1 MILTVH
7 TSTTLLQIDHISVA
21 YDKSRHILSDIH
33 FAIEQGEFL
42 SIIGKSGCGKSTLLN
57 VIAGYIRPSQGKILV
72 QGQEVIKPGPDRGF
86 VFQDLALFPWLSVLD
101 NVAFGLRMAG
111 VRKQERLERSMEAI
125 RMVGLAGSELKSI
138 SDLSGGMKQRVA
150 IARTLVTKPNILLMD
165 EPFSALDEQTREAL
179 QEELLRIQKETGMT
193 VILVTH
199 SIDEAIYLS
208 DRVAVF
214 DEQGRIHRLLQIGL
228 GKPRIPEIR
237 VSSYFNEYKKQLMK
251 DLRYDF
257 QIEYESEGSGI

>member
-1 MILTVH
+1 MGTHTGSSILEINHITV
-7 TSTTLLQIDHISVA
+7 SYQ
-21 YDKSRHILSDIH
+21 DKRSIISDIH
-33 FAIEQGEFL
+33 LTVNQGEFI

-57 VIAGYIRPSQGKILV
+57 VIAGYIQPQQGSIAVNGREVSQ
-72 QGQEVIKPGPDRGF
+72 PGPDRGF

-111 VRKQERLERSMEAI
+111 IGKKERVERSNEAI
-125 RMVGLAGSELKSI
+125 RMVGLSGSEHKSI
-138 SDLSGGMKQRVA
+138 TDLSGGMKQRVA

-165 EPFSALDEQTREAL
+165 EPFSALDEQTRESL

-208 DRVAVF
+208 DRIAVF
-214 DEQGRIHRLLQIGL
+214 DDHGHIRKILNIGL
-228 GKPRIPEIR
+228 GRPRIPEVR
-237 VSSYFNEYKKQLMK
+237 VSSYFNEYKKQLMQ
-251 DLRYDF
+251 DLRYEF
-257 QIEYESEGSGI
+257 QTHYELEGAGI

>member
-1 MILTVH
+1 MTVQK
-7 TSTTLLQIDHISVA
+7 SASLLEMDHISVA
-21 YDKSRHILSDIH
+21 YDDGRRVLDDIH
-33 FAIEQGEFL
+33 LTIEQGEFV

-57 VIAGYIRPSQGKILV
+57 VIAGYIRPKHGKVLV
-72 QGQEVIKPGPDRGF
+72 QGHEVNKPGPDRGF

-101 NVAFGLRMAG
+101 NVSFGLRMAG
-111 VRKQERLERSMEAI
+111 VGKQERHERSREAI
-125 RMVGLAGSELKSI
+125 RMVGLAGSEHKSI

-165 EPFSALDEQTREAL
+165 EPFSALDEQTRESL

-214 DEQGRIHRLLQIGL
+214 DDQGRIHNLIQIGL

-257 QIEYESEGSGI
+257 QEEYESQGSGI

>member
-1 MILTVH
+1 MPVQKSIPLME
-7 TSTTLLQIDHISVA
+7 INHISVA
-21 YDKSRHILSDIH
+21 YQDNRSILNDIH
-33 FAIEQGEFL
+33 LTINQGEFV

-57 VIAGYIRPSQGKILV
+57 VIAGYIKPKHGKITVQGK
-72 QGQEVIKPGPDRGF
+72 EVTKPGPDRGF

-101 NVAFGLRMAG
+101 NVSFGLRMAG
-111 VRKQERLERSMEAI
+111 VSKQEIRERSKEAI
-125 RMVGLAGSELKSI
+125 QMVGLSGSEHKSI

-165 EPFSALDEQTREAL
+165 EPFSALDEQTRESL
-179 QEELLRIQKETGMT
+179 QEELLRIQKETDMT

-214 DEQGRIHRLLQIGL
+214 DDRGSIHNMIHIGL

-237 VSSYFNEYKKQLMK
+237 VSSYFNEYKKQLMQ

-257 QIEYESEGSGI
+257 QIQYESEGSGI

>member
-1 MILTVH
+1 MPTHTGTSMLEINHVTVSYEDNRSIISDVHLTVN
-7 TSTTLLQIDHISVA
+7 
-21 YDKSRHILSDIH
+21 
-33 FAIEQGEFL
+33 QGEFV
-42 SIIGKSGCGKSTLLN
+42 SIIGKSGCGKSSLLN
-57 VIAGYIRPSQGKILV
+57 VIAGYIQPKQGSIAINGRKV
-72 QGQEVIKPGPDRGF
+72 NKPGPDRGF

-111 VRKQERLERSMEAI
+111 ISKKERVERGKEAI
-125 RMVGLAGSELKSI
+125 QMVGLSGSEHKSI
-138 SDLSGGMKQRVA
+138 TDLSGGMKQRVA
-150 IARTLVTKPNILLMD
+150 IARTLVSKPNILLMD
-165 EPFSALDEQTREAL
+165 EPFSALDEQTRETL

-214 DEQGRIHRLLQIGL
+214 DDQGQIHNILNIGL
-228 GKPRIPEIR
+228 GRPRIPEIR
-237 VSSYFNEYKKQLMK
+237 VSSYFNEYKKKLMQ

-257 QIEYESEGSGI
+257 QVYYESEGSGI

>member
-1 MILTVH
+1 MLEINHVTVSYDDQRSIINDIHLTVN
-7 TSTTLLQIDHISVA
+7 
-21 YDKSRHILSDIH
+21 
-33 FAIEQGEFL
+33 QGEFI
-42 SIIGKSGCGKSTLLN
+42 SIIGKSGCGKSSLLN
-57 VIAGYIRPSQGKILV
+57 VIAGYIQPKQGSISIH
-72 QGQEVIKPGPDRGF
+72 GREVNKPGPDRGF

-111 VRKQERLERSMEAI
+111 INKKERLERSEEAI
-125 RMVGLAGSELKSI
+125 QMVGLTGSEHKSI

-165 EPFSALDEQTREAL
+165 EPFSALDEQTRESL

-214 DEQGRIHRLLQIGL
+214 DDNGQIHNVINIGL
-228 GKPRIPEIR
+228 GRPRIPEIR

-257 QIEYESEGSGI
+257 QIYDESQGSGI